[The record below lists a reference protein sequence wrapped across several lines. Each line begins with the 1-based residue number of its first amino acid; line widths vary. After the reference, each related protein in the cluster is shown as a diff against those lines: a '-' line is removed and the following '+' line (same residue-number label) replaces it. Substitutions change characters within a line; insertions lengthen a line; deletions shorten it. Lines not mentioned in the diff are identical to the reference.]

1 MADTVLRRQFIQIA
15 MPVKGF
21 IGSERITSTGYKVPV
36 LDDAYL
42 YNGEPTNRL
51 TGAAQLIPNIQSQ
64 ENPLLASALARA
76 YPIQTTFKGMQS
88 YGRAIDRSAKV
99 SNPTDWKKSQL

>member
-1 MADTVLRRQFIQIA
+1 MADTVLRKQGMQIA

-21 IGSERITSTGYKVPV
+21 IGSERITSTGYKIPV
-36 LDDAYL
+36 LNDAYL

-51 TGAAQLIPNIQSQ
+51 TGAAQLIPNVQRLES
-64 ENPLLASALARA
+64 PLIAKELARA

-88 YGRAIDRSAKV
+88 FGRAIERSGSV
-99 SNPTDWKKSQL
+99 SHPTDWRKSQL